1 MPFPL
6 IREDNKNNY
15 LVYNLEIIDEVIE
28 VIKDVEGRIMWV
40 GWTPYNGDYAIM
52 TGQWNSSDDVDKD

>member
-40 GWTPYNGDYAIM
+40 GRTPYNGDYVIM
-52 TGQWNSSDDVDKD
+52 TGQ